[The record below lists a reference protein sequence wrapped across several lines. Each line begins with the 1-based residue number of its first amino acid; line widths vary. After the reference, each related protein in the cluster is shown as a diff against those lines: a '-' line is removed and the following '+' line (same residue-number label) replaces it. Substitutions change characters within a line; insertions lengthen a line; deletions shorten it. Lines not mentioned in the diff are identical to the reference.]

1 METAGVVIVG
11 GGVMGCSLAYHLAR
25 GGVDVLLLERE
36 TLGSQST
43 GRCAGGVR
51 QQFSAEANVRLQQ
64 LSVRLLENFETEI
77 GVTADFR
84 QIGYLF
90 LFTRPEQVDDF
101 QEQLR
106 MWHRVGLEEARWVTP
121 EEARELSPIIAI
133 DGVLGGTFCPSDGI
147 ASPNDVTFGYAAAA
161 RRLGARIREGIEVSG
176 IDVKSGRVSTVQT
189 SEGGVATTAV
199 FNCAGPWAAQL
210 GRMVNVDVPVLPY
223 RRHIFV
229 TGGFPAVPRDNP
241 MTIDFTTSLYFH
253 PEGDGILFG
262 MRDRNES
269 PGYSVAVDWSFLEKI
284 GHAAA
289 VRAPGLLTA
298 GVKTGWAGLYE
309 TTPDNQPILG
319 PVDGVEGFWCACGFS
334 GHGFQQAPAVGL
346 LLAQDFV
353 EGRSELDLTPF
364 SHRRFTDAALQPEMN
379 VI

>member
-1 METAGVVIVG
+1 
-11 GGVMGCSLAYHLAR
+11 
-25 GGVDVLLLERE
+25 
-36 TLGSQST
+36 
-43 GRCAGGVR
+43 
-51 QQFSAEANVRLQQ
+51 
-64 LSVRLLENFETEI
+64 
-77 GVTADFR
+77 VTADFR

-90 LFTRPEQVDDF
+90 LLTRPEQVDDF
-101 QEQLR
+101 REQLR
-106 MWHRVGLEEARWVTP
+106 MWRRVGLQEARWVTP

-133 DGVLGGTFCPSDGI
+133 EDVLGGSFCPSDGI
-147 ASPNDVTFGYAAAA
+147 ASPNDVTYGYASAA
-161 RRLGARIREGIEVSG
+161 RRLGARIREGIEVAG
-176 IDVKSGRVSTVQT
+176 IEVKSGRVSTVRT
-189 SEGGVATTAV
+189 SEGSVATTAV

-229 TGGFPAVPRDNP
+229 TGSFPAVPRDNP

-269 PGYSVAVDWSFLEKI
+269 PGYSVEVDWSFVDKI
-284 GHAAA
+284 GDAAA
-289 VRAPGLLTA
+289 VRAPSLLTA
-298 GVKTGWAGLYE
+298 GIRTGWAGLYE

-319 PVDGVEGFWCACGFS
+319 PVDMVEGFWCACGFS

>member
-1 METAGVVIVG
+1 
-11 GGVMGCSLAYHLAR
+11 MGCSLAYHLAR
-25 GGVDVLLLERE
+25 RGVDVLLLERE
-36 TLGSQST
+36 TLASQST

-51 QQFSAEANVRLQQ
+51 QQFSAEVNVRLQQ
-64 LSVRLLENFETEI
+64 LSVRLLENFEAEI

-90 LFTRPEQVDDF
+90 LFTRPEQVEDF

-121 EEARELSPIIAI
+121 EEARDLSPIIAI
-133 DGVLGGTFCPSDGI
+133 DDVLGGTFCPSDGI

-161 RRLGARIREGIEVSG
+161 RRLGARIREGVEVAG
-176 IDVKSGRVSTVQT
+176 IDVESGRVNTVRT
-189 SEGGVATTAV
+189 SEGSVATTAV
-199 FNCAGPWAAQL
+199 FNCAGPWAAQV
-210 GRMVNVDVPVLPY
+210 GRMVDVEVPVLPY

-229 TGGFPAVPRDNP
+229 SDSFPAVPRDNP

-253 PEGDGILFG
+253 PEADGVLFG
-262 MRDRNES
+262 MRDRKES
-269 PGYSVAVDWSFLEKI
+269 PSYSVEVDWSYVEKI
-284 GHAAA
+284 GEAAA
-289 VRAPGLLTA
+289 IRAPSLLTA

-319 PVDGVEGFWCACGFS
+319 PVDTVEGFWCACGFS
-334 GHGFQQAPAVGL
+334 GHGFQQAPAVGF
-346 LLAQDFV
+346 LLAQIFV
-353 EGRSELDLTPF
+353 EGHSELDLAPF